1 MYVVALSVKFF
12 SNQISLST
20 LNQFSRKVAGQCSFV
35 GIETHSSGILGF
47 QIIQSCPNQLTMVTK
62 IWVFECK
69 MVCIGGVSNT

>member
-35 GIETHSSGILGF
+35 GIESWERIAVGF
-47 QIIQSCPNQLTMVTK
+47 
-62 IWVFECK
+62 WVSRSFK
-69 MVCIGGVSNT
+69 VVPTN